1 MNARP
6 IAPVTYRIIKIADP
20 RSRGACYWFEIESMT
35 ADGGRHHV
43 ATCDTRD
50 EAREMLKHLEAAT
63 AKANQ

>member
-6 IAPVTYRIIKIADP
+6 IAPVTYRIVKIADP

-43 ATCDTRD
+43 ATCDTRE
-50 EAREMLKHLEAAT
+50 EAGEMLEQLEAAT

>member
-1 MNARP
+1 MNSRP

-20 RSRGACYWFEIESMT
+20 RSRGGCYWFEIESMT

-43 ATCDTRD
+43 ATCDTRA
-50 EAREMLKHLEAAT
+50 EAREMLRQLEAAT